1 VQHASDPIP
10 WWSPTLLV
18 EEPDWMHEGV
28 GADVRPMRWASFAS
42 FWQLTTDMMVAG
54 STPAGHGHRYEGELV
69 PAWAGVLGLDPA
81 ADYTRIQRAIAR
93 DYRPV

>member
-1 VQHASDPIP
+1 MLYLQHASDPIP
-10 WWSPTLLV
+10 WWSPNLLV

-28 GADVRPMRWASFAS
+28 GTDVRPMRWASFAT

-54 STPAGHGHRYEGELV
+54 STPAGHG
-69 PAWAGVLGLDPA
+69 LDPA
-81 ADYTRIQRAIAR
+81 GDYTRIQQAIAR